1 MNVLSCYIAVLII
14 VSFIIIILRRQYK
27 KKVTSSVTI
36 IPVNYTGT
44 TDHTG
49 SSDNHYIVVMD
60 DKGTIDKKSE
70 FVQEDLHNPA
80 GSVTEMKDLS
90 EIELVSDKG
99 IDTDIID
106 CTNPQSEEVS
116 V

>member
-49 SSDNHYIVVMD
+49 SSDNHYIVMD
-60 DKGTIDKKSE
+60 DKGAIDKKSE
-70 FVQEDLHNPA
+70 FVQEDLQNPA
-80 GSVTEMKDLS
+80 GSITEMKDLS
-90 EIELVSDKG
+90 ENELVSDKG

>member
-1 MNVLSCYIAVLII
+1 MII

-27 KKVTSSVTI
+27 KKVTSSVTT

-49 SSDNHYIVVMD
+49 SSDNHYIVMD
-60 DKGTIDKKSE
+60 DKDKESV
-70 FVQEDLHNPA
+70 FVQEDLQNPA
-80 GSVTEMKDLS
+80 GSITEMKDLS
-90 EIELVSDKG
+90 ENDLVSDKG